1 MFTPSFPSFSS
12 HPSRLG
18 YTLPG
23 FVSFG
28 AFGLLSLDMRAG
40 NGLLS
45 LHNNAKCF
53 LWPFGDR
60 ATHIVCPKISGQHAF
75 EVLFS
80 HINYSSLP

>member
-53 LWPFGDR
+53 
-60 ATHIVCPKISGQHAF
+60 HAF